1 MAYNQTLTN
10 FRKIQGDSWRLLKI
24 SNRIKHVFKQQLIKV
39 YGQKKNLRNMKTA
52 ENYNRKQQS
61 KPILKSGFGCKPCL
75 SGRNNRSC
83 MQVVPATT
91 SH

>member
-24 SNRIKHVFKQQLIKV
+24 TNRMKHVFKEQLIKV
-39 YGQKKNLRNMKTA
+39 YGRKKNLRDMKTA

-61 KPILKSGFGCKPCL
+61 KPVLKSGFCCKPCL
-75 SGRNNRSC
+75 SARNNRSC